1 MTIRQETDTVM
12 RLTGAEE
19 RQITLSDDG
28 FLSRGYVIDRGR
40 IVFKFRKRPD
50 TDYDGEIRI
59 LNELQRLELGVN
71 LQSVGWTAADGS
83 YLGLH
88 GVLGRS
94 LERTRM
100 AVAQKQDV
108 GRQLGGFLRRL
119 HAAAPEHVPVCSLAD
134 EIAAWQ
140 RRFLAG
146 HEIFETHFT
155 PGETARMT
163 AFVMD
168 EVPEALTGLGEKLV
182 FSHGDLGDGN
192 IYIDEN
198 GRVGVIDF
206 NESGYLDEAA
216 DFMDIS
222 DADIC
227 GEMLDRY
234 GADDTLRRKV
244 QIRRTGRPM
253 FVIGT
258 YAELGEAAME
268 RFLRQLRTWLK
279 EGRTPL

>member
-1 MTIRQETDTVM
+1 MTIRQETGTVM

-19 RQITLSDDG
+19 GQITLSDDG

-83 YLGLH
+83 YLGLY
-88 GVLGRS
+88 GVLGQS
-94 LERTRM
+94 LERTRLTM
-100 AVAQKQDV
+100 AQKQGV
-108 GRQLGGFLRRL
+108 GQQLGDFLRQL
-119 HAAAPEHVPVCSLAD
+119 HVAVPEDMTVCSLAD

-146 HEIFETHFT
+146 REILETHFT
-155 PGETARMT
+155 PGETAHMT

-168 EVPEALTGLGEKLV
+168 EVPETLMGLGEKLV

-216 DFMDIS
+216 DFMDIT

-227 GEMLDRY
+227 GVMLDRY
-234 GADDTLRRKV
+234 GADETLRRKV
-244 QIRRTGRPM
+244 QIRRAVRPM

-258 YAELGEAAME
+258 YAELGEAAVE
-268 RFLRQLRTWLK
+268 QFLRPLRAWLK
-279 EGRTPL
+279 ERGTAL

>member
-1 MTIRQETDTVM
+1 MTVRQETDMVM

-19 RQITLSDDG
+19 WRITRSDDG
-28 FLSRGYVIDRGR
+28 FLSRGYVIDGGR
-40 IVFKFRKRPD
+40 TVFKFRKRPD
-50 TDYDGEIRI
+50 AVYDSEIRI
-59 LNELQRLELGVN
+59 LNELQKLELDIN

-88 GVLGRS
+88 GVLGQS
-94 LERTRM
+94 LERMLPTM
-100 AVAQKQDV
+100 EQKQGI
-108 GRQLGGFLRRL
+108 GRQLGDFLRQL
-119 HAAAPEHVPVCSLAD
+119 HAAAPEDMPVCSLAD

-146 HEIFETHFT
+146 REIFETHFT

-168 EVPEALTGLGEKLV
+168 GVPEVLTGLGEKLM

-216 DFMDIS
+216 DFMDIM
-222 DADIC
+222 DTDIC
-227 GEMLDRY
+227 AVMLDRY
-234 GADDTLRRKV
+234 GADETLRRKV
-244 QIRRTGRPM
+244 RIRRAVRPM
-253 FVIGT
+253 FVIGI
-258 YAELGEAAME
+258 YAELGEAAIE
-268 RFLRQLRTWLK
+268 PFLRQLRAWLK
-279 EGRTPL
+279 EGGTAL